1 SYELKYKREN
11 DERCTFTYKTRP
23 SAEFGPPSLFT
34 ICSCRRELA
43 HRFMGNRQLQ
53 VSIDATL
60 KNGRHAKDFKV
71 FYKPGRE
78 KLRDFEQSFLLLFKR
93 GKVVRQHFRSFRT
106 GPLAGVTV
114 Q

>member
-23 SAEFGPPSLFT
+23 SAEFGLPSLFT

-60 KNGRHAKDFKV
+60 KNGRHAKDFELSYRGV
-71 FYKPGRE
+71 NN
-78 KLRDFEQSFLLLFKR
+78 LFEVTEELLFVK
-93 GKVVRQHFRSFRT
+93 T
-106 GPLAGVTV
+106 IYLNNCVT
-114 Q
+114 